1 VVGKWL
7 VERRLASVGQ
17 RLRSLREELAVVDEQ
32 LQQLADE
39 ADDARIRA
47 LVSETPLADREHHD
61 ARRHAD
67 AMAGRRDELRRSI
80 ADLEARQDLLLDE
93 LTA

>member
-1 VVGKWL
+1 MGKWL

-17 RLRSLREELAVVDEQ
+17 RLRSLRDELAVVDEQ

-67 AMAGRRDELRRSI
+67 AMAARRDELRRSI
-80 ADLEARQDLLLDE
+80 ADLEARQDTLLDE
-93 LTA
+93 LTG

>member
-1 VVGKWL
+1 MGKWL

-32 LQQLADE
+32 LEQLADE

-67 AMAGRRDELRRSI
+67 AMAARRDELRRSI

>member
-1 VVGKWL
+1 MGKWL

-17 RLRSLREELAVVDEQ
+17 RLRSLREELAVIEEQ

-47 LVSETPLADREHHD
+47 LVSETALADREHHD

-67 AMAGRRDELRRSI
+67 AMAARRDEVRATI
-80 ADLEARQDLLLDE
+80 AELEVRQDVLLDE

>member
-1 VVGKWL
+1 METPVANQVPAL
-7 VERRLASVGQ
+7 EHASN
-17 RLRSLREELAVVDEQ
+17 DN
-32 LQQLADE
+32 
-39 ADDARIRA
+39 DARIRA

-67 AMAGRRDELRRSI
+67 AMAARRDELRRSI